1 MRLLVICTLAIG
13 AALPLTHA
21 GAAAEPSPFPPLGM
35 ARSYFTY
42 APFPDYTRAAR
53 DSGRIGKGW
62 FELFIDSAS
71 GRVQQVRVVKS
82 TGVKMLDDSA
92 VATLL
97 QWRAKPR
104 TIHHAMIPVEFKLG

>member
-1 MRLLVICTLAIG
+1 MRLLVICTLIVG
-13 AALPLTHA
+13 AALPLAHV
-21 GAAAEPSPFPPLGM
+21 GAAEPSPFPPLGM

-42 APFPDYTRAAR
+42 APYPDYTKAAR
-53 DSGRIGKGW
+53 DYGRAGKGW
-62 FELFIDSAS
+62 FELYIDSAS

-92 VATLL
+92 VATLS

-104 TIHHAMIPVEFKLG
+104 AINRAMIPVEFRLW